1 MTAETYI
8 WVTKTKTMKILILQG
23 HPNKD
28 SFVHALSQKYAEGA
42 RAKGHDVELIN
53 LIDLKFDP
61 VLHQGYH
68 QSPPQELEAD
78 LQMMQEKIKDCDH
91 FVVAFPMWWASL
103 PSLLK
108 AFFERTFL
116 PGYAFQ
122 YSDKLPIKLLKG
134 RSARYIMTMD
144 SPAFYYRL
152 FLGAPGFTII
162 KKSILQFCGFSPV
175 KRTVF
180 YGVRKA
186 SDKKRKDWLEK
197 VRILGNNE

>member
-1 MTAETYI
+1 
-8 WVTKTKTMKILILQG
+8 MKILILQA
-23 HPNKD
+23 HPNKK
-28 SFVHALSQKYAEGA
+28 SFVSALAQKYAEGA
-42 RAKGHDVELIN
+42 RTKGHEVELIH
-53 LIDLKFDP
+53 LIDLQFDP

-68 QSPPQELEAD
+68 QKPPQPLEPD
-78 LQMMQEKIKDCDH
+78 LQMMQEKIKSCNH

-108 AFFERTFL
+108 SFFERTFL

-122 YSDKLPIKLLKG
+122 YTANKLPSKLLKG

-152 FLGAPGFTII
+152 FLGAPGFSII
-162 KKSILQFCGFSPV
+162 KKSILQFCGFSPI

-180 YGVRKA
+180 YGVRNA
-186 SDKKRKDWLEK
+186 TEQKREGWLKK

>member
-1 MTAETYI
+1 
-8 WVTKTKTMKILILQG
+8 MKILILQG
-23 HPNKD
+23 HPNKN

-42 RAKGHDVELIN
+42 RSKGHDVELIN

-61 VLHQGYH
+61 VLHNGYH
-68 QSPPQELEAD
+68 SSQQQELEAD
-78 LQMMQEKIKDCDH
+78 LLMMQEKIIACDH

-122 YSDKLPIKLLKG
+122 YTKNKLPSKLLKG

-152 FLGAPGFTII
+152 FLGAPGFSII
-162 KKSILQFCGFSPV
+162 KKSILQFCGFSPI

-186 SDKKRKDWLEK
+186 SDQKRMDWLEK
-197 VRILGNNE
+197 AHILGQNE